1 MCIVDG
7 SGLNFKLEQA
17 LINVFLFFF
26 DNPNFEKE
34 SNKKNNKITQ
44 IYATNTIFSQFLGQ
58 KRKH

>member
-1 MCIVDG
+1 VCIEDG
-7 SGLNFKLEQA
+7 SGLNFKLDQA

-34 SNKKNNKITQ
+34 SHKKISKITQ
-44 IYATNTIFSQFLGQ
+44 IYATNTFFSEFLGQ

>member
-7 SGLNFKLEQA
+7 SGLNFKLDKA
-17 LINVFLFFF
+17 LISVFLFFF

-34 SNKKNNKITQ
+34 SNKKNSKITQ
-44 IYATNTIFSQFLGQ
+44 IYGTNIFFPQFLGE